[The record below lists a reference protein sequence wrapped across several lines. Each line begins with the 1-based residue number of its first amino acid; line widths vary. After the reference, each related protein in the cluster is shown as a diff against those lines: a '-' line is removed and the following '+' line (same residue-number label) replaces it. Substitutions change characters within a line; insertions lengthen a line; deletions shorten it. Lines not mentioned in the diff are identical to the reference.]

1 MHAAVKHLAVFGV
14 ALPASLLVYH
24 LVSDSDA
31 GANSVPA
38 DLMDQLEEF
47 ATGREQPYALE
58 NLRLLRR
65 TMYFVEEKY
74 VDPSRVDP
82 DLMFDEALDDVER
95 RVPEVL
101 FRREPGGR
109 LLHVAV
115 GSYTTTLDLPP
126 IESIGEMTDQ
136 LARVA
141 GVLEGR
147 LSDEVPLPEVEYALI
162 NGVLSTL
169 DPHSVL
175 LPPEVSKEMDVENS
189 GEFGGLGITITLREG
204 RLTVEYPLEDTPAFR
219 VGLESDDTIVRI
231 DGESTINMDLTE
243 AVSKLRGEVG
253 SEVVVHVER
262 EGWAE
267 PKPFSIERASIK
279 INPVKGE
286 LLEGGVGYVRISNF
300 HGLVSNDVT
309 TFLSQFRR
317 DNGGELRGLVLDLRG
332 NPGGFL
338 HQAVEVSDM
347 FLDSGQ
353 IVSTVERG
361 NRNVDEKGASRGNT
375 EADYPIVV
383 LVNANS
389 ASASEIVA
397 GALKNRGRAV
407 VVGERTFGK
416 GSVQNLYDNP
426 GDASKLK
433 LTVAKYL
440 TPGEKSIQAIG
451 IPPDILVE
459 QTVVHETEEGD
470 NLIAMYSRE
479 RVSRE
484 ADLDHSLERVDLT
497 GDAPVYSVRHL
508 YVPDTDS
515 RRSDKLDLATDW
527 QVQFARDLIVGS
539 PDEANRA
546 EVLASVGA
554 VVSTYEKRQEE
565 AIRLAFDAIGLD
577 WQTGP
582 QPSAPKLSAS
592 FDLGSDGVLMASD
605 DEEIVWLRITNDG
618 TEPIHQVMAVS
629 DSTFDFL
636 DGDEYYFGRIDA
648 GETRSWPA
656 KIKMIDGFRDEMG
669 RVEFDFYDAER
680 RELGSSVHM
689 VRTVG
694 QPLPSFQWSYV
705 VTDNGIAG
713 TRGDGDGIA
722 EAGETVALTLTVQ
735 NVGDGAS
742 SEAFAKLKNR
752 SGKAL
757 DLRTGVLEL
766 GEIAPGAS
774 VTESFV
780 FQVKG
785 AEDLEVEFVLGDQAR
800 YDHAA
805 IWRAGFYGFF
815 TQTEELSIPV
825 GTAADWSARRPPQ
838 LEVTRQ
844 PTLVTD
850 EGQAVISGV
859 ARDDAGLRD
868 VIVYQKGVE
877 HDGKVFFQG
886 GDDGVTT
893 LPFTVDA
900 ELEEGWNLFVV
911 LARDGDGLT
920 DISSVNVWYD
930 PSGEVDLASGTIPIG
945 G

>member
-1 MHAAVKHLAVFGV
+1 MHAAVKHLAVLGL
-14 ALPASLLVYH
+14 ALPASLFLYH
-24 LVSDSDA
+24 WVSDNEA

-38 DLMDQLEEF
+38 DLIDQLEEF

-109 LLHVAV
+109 LLHIAV

-126 IESIGEMTDQ
+126 IETVGQMNDQ

-141 GVLEGR
+141 SVLEPR

-189 GEFGGLGITITLREG
+189 GQFGGLGITITLRDG

-219 VGLESDDTIVRI
+219 VGLKADDRIVRI
-231 DGESTINMDLTE
+231 DGESTINMELTE

-253 SEVVVHVER
+253 STVVVHVER
-262 EGWAE
+262 EGWSE
-267 PKPFSIERASIK
+267 PKPFTIERAQIK

-300 HGLVSNDVT
+300 HGMVSNDVT

-317 DNGGELRGLVLDLRG
+317 DNSGELRGLVLDLRG
-332 NPGGFL
+332 NPGGYL

-440 TPGEKSIQAIG
+440 TPGEKSIQAVG

-459 QTVVHETEEGD
+459 QTIVHETEEGD
-470 NLIAMYSRE
+470 HLIAMYARE
-479 RVSRE
+479 RVNRE
-484 ADLDHSLERVDLT
+484 ADLDHSLER
-497 GDAPVYSVRHL
+497 GERGGEAPVYSVRHL
-508 YVPDTDS
+508 YVPDVDS
-515 RRSDKLDLATDW
+515 VRSDKLDLAEDW
-527 QVQFARDLIVGS
+527 EVQFARDLILAA
-539 PDEANRA
+539 PDEGNRA

-554 VVSTYEKRQEE
+554 VVSTHGKRQT
-565 AIRLAFDAIGLD
+565 DAIEGAFSEVGLE
-577 WQTGP
+577 WGAGS
-582 QPSAPKLSAS
+582 QPASPTLSAV
-592 FDLGSDGVLMASD
+592 FDLGPDGVLAAG
-605 DEEIVWLRITNDG
+605 EEEEEVWLRVTNDG
-618 TEPIHQVMAVS
+618 PEPVHQVMAVS
-629 DSTFDFL
+629 ASTFDFL
-636 DGDEYYFGRIDA
+636 DGDEYYFGRILP
-648 GETRSWPA
+648 GETRSWPT
-656 KIKMIDGFRDEMG
+656 KISMIEGYRDEVG
-669 RVEFDFYDAER
+669 EVEFVFYDAER
-680 RELGSSVHM
+680 RELSSSAHM

-694 QPLPSFQWSYV
+694 QPLPSFEWSYTLADSGV
-705 VTDNGIAG
+705 EG
-713 TRGDGDGIA
+713 TRGDGDGVA
-722 EAGETVALTLTVQ
+722 EAGETVALTLTVK
-735 NVGDGAS
+735 NVGDGAT

-752 SGKAL
+752 SGKEL

-774 VTESFV
+774 VTDSFV
-780 FQVKG
+780 FQIKG
-785 AEDLEVEFVLGDQAR
+785 AEDLNVEFVLGDQAR

-805 IWRAGFYGFF
+805 IWRGGFYGFF
-815 TQTEELSIPV
+815 TQSEELSVPV
-825 GTAADWSARRPPQ
+825 GRASTWEARRPPR

-850 EGQAVISGV
+850 EGQVVISGV
-859 ARDDAGLRD
+859 ARDDSGLRD
-868 VIVYQKGVE
+868 VIVYKKGADE
-877 HDGKVFFQG
+877 DGKIFFQG

-900 ELEEGWNLFVV
+900 RLEEGWNLFVV

-920 DISSVNVWYD
+920 DITSVNVWYD
-930 PSGEVDLASGTIPIG
+930 PSGQVELAAAGLPLG

>member
-14 ALPASLLVYH
+14 ALPASILLYH
-24 LVSDSDA
+24 LVSNSDA

-38 DLMDQLEEF
+38 DLIDQLQEF
-47 ATGREQPYALE
+47 ATGHERPYSLE
-58 NLRLLRR
+58 SLSLLRR
-65 TMYFVEEKY
+65 TMYFVEERY

-115 GSYTTTLDLPP
+115 GSYTTTLELPQ
-126 IESIGEMTDQ
+126 IETVGQMTDQ

-141 GVLEGR
+141 TVLEAR
-147 LSDEVPLPEVEYALI
+147 LSDEVPLPEIEYALI

-175 LPPEVSKEMDVENS
+175 LPPEISKEMDVENS
-189 GEFGGLGITITLREG
+189 GEFGGLGITITLRDG

-219 VGLESDDTIVRI
+219 VGLKADDRIVRI

-253 SEVVVHVER
+253 STVVVHVER
-262 EGWAE
+262 EGWSE
-267 PKPFSIERASIK
+267 PKAFPIERARIK

-300 HGLVSNDVT
+300 HGMVSNDVM

-332 NPGGFL
+332 NPGGYL

-347 FLDSGQ
+347 FLDTGQ

-383 LVNANS
+383 LVDANS

-451 IPPDILVE
+451 IPPDIRIE
-459 QTVVHETEEGD
+459 RTIVHETEEGD
-470 NLIAMYSRE
+470 HLIAMYARE

-484 ADLDHSLERVDLT
+484 ADLDHSLERVDLR
-497 GDAPVYSVRHL
+497 GEAPVYSVRHL
-508 YVPDTDS
+508 YVPDIEAQ
-515 RRSDKLDLATDW
+515 RSDKLDLAADW
-527 QVQFARDLIVGS
+527 EVQFARDLIVAS

-554 VVSTYEKRQEE
+554 VVSTHSQRQQE
-565 AIRLAFDAIGLD
+565 AIEAAFGDIDLD
-577 WQTGP
+577 WTQGEQPAEP
-582 QPSAPKLSAS
+582 QLSAV
-592 FDLGSDGVLMASD
+592 FDLGEDDVLAATG
-605 DEEIVWLRITNDG
+605 EEQVIWLRVTNDG
-618 TEPIHQVMAVS
+618 EQPVHQVLGVS
-629 DSTFDFL
+629 ESTFDFL
-636 DGDEYYFGRIDA
+636 DGDEYYFGRIDP
-648 GETRSWPA
+648 GETLSWPT
-656 KIKMIDGFRDEMG
+656 KITMIDGYRDEVG
-669 RVEFDFYDAER
+669 EVTIDFHDSQR
-680 RELGSSVHM
+680 RDLGHSEHM

-694 QPLPSFQWSYV
+694 QPLPSFEWSYAL
-705 VTDNGIAG
+705 TDTGVEG

-722 EAGETVALTLTVQ
+722 EPGETVALTLTVK
-735 NVGDGAS
+735 NVGEGAT
-742 SEAFAKLKNR
+742 SEAFAKLKNH
-752 SGKAL
+752 SGKQL

-766 GEIAPGAS
+766 GEIAPGEV
-774 VTESFV
+774 VTDSFV

-785 AEDLEVEFVLGDQAR
+785 AEPLEVEFVLGDQAR

-805 IWRAGFYGFF
+805 IWRGGFYGFF
-815 TQTEELSIPV
+815 TQSDELTVPV
-825 GTAADWSARRPPQ
+825 GTAAQWSARAPPS
-838 LEVTRQ
+838 LDVTRQ
-844 PTLVTD
+844 PTLVTAD
-850 EGQAVISGV
+850 PQIVISGV

-868 VIVYQKGVE
+868 VIVYQKGTE
-877 HDGKVFFQG
+877 DDGKIFFQG

-900 ELEEGWNLFVV
+900 RLEEGWNLFVV

-920 DISSVNVWYD
+920 DITSVNVWYD
-930 PSGEVDLASGTIPIG
+930 SSGEVELAAATLPLG